1 VNIVAEARRSAR
13 RLFAKKQAAHARRLR
28 VQRHAGPAGFACD
41 FDTDAGFL
49 ERFADAMKV

>member
-1 VNIVAEARRSAR
+1 VNIVAEARRSAP
-13 RLFAKKQAAHARRLR
+13 RLFAKKQTAHARRLR